1 MHEYCVREVATS
13 DSNSV
18 EQTLDFT
25 HAKSMIESIKFNTL
39 NYSPEILERVCEE
52 MFFRFQLDLGLN
64 IRRSS
69 ITVFISDV
77 RRKMFDNPYHNWFHV
92 VDVTQTVFYFARKSG
107 MLNCMT
113 TKERLALFLAAVCH
127 DLEHPGVSNQFFVSH
142 AAKHSNGKSTVCLE
156 QHHSSKACQL
166 LSNFVGSGLLD
177 GLAQGDRQEV
187 MQGVHR
193 LILATDMSRHTDYCK
208 RLEALIQ
215 ARSAAECTG
224 QNPLSFSPE
233 DKQLVFELLLKGAD
247 VSNVVKPY
255 ITARAWAVSF
265 APTVPS
271 IYIMVLLLLPLA
283 FLS

>member
-1 MHEYCVREVATS
+1 
-13 DSNSV
+13 
-18 EQTLDFT
+18 
-25 HAKSMIESIKFNTL
+25 
-39 NYSPEILERVCEE
+39 
-52 MFFRFQLDLGLN
+52 
-64 IRRSS
+64 
-69 ITVFISDV
+69 
-77 RRKMFDNPYHNWFHV
+77 
-92 VDVTQTVFYFARKSG
+92 
-107 MLNCMT
+107 
-113 TKERLALFLAAVCH
+113 
-127 DLEHPGVSNQFFVSH
+127 
-142 AAKHSNGKSTVCLE
+142 
-156 QHHSSKACQL
+156 
-166 LSNFVGSGLLD
+166 
-177 GLAQGDRQEV
+177 